1 MARTTAPAVPSDG
14 PSSELPGLLPVL
26 DPAAGTAGAE
36 RVGERIR
43 ALRRTRG
50 LTLVQLAA
58 LAELSHP
65 FLSQIERGL
74 ARPSLASLERI
85 AHALGASQV
94 ELLTFTEPGA
104 ASAAPAVLRSHE
116 GARGAYGGESEAR
129 VLLDAGSPFR
139 SLEVQGTNPDVGPAW
154 VHAEHEWFYVLEGV
168 VEVDLGGLVAALGPG
183 DSASC
188 PGGVPHCWRSP
199 TGSPYRLLI
208 VKEQVHRP

>member
-1 MARTTAPAVPSDG
+1 MVPGTTST
-14 PSSELPGLLPVL
+14 LPVL
-26 DPAAGTAGAE
+26 DATGTD

-43 ALRRTRG
+43 ALRRARG
-50 LTLVQLAA
+50 LTLVQLAG
-58 LAELSHP
+58 LADLSHP

-94 ELLTFTEPGA
+94 ELLTFTEPGSA
-104 ASAAPAVLRSHE
+104 DAAPSVLRAAE

-139 SLEVQGTNPDVGPAW
+139 SLEVRGDNTAFGPAW
-154 VHAEHEWFYVLEGV
+154 VHAEHEWFYVLDGI
-168 VEVDLGGLVAALGPG
+168 VEVDLGGLVEALGVG

-199 TGSPYRLLI
+199 DGRPYRLLI